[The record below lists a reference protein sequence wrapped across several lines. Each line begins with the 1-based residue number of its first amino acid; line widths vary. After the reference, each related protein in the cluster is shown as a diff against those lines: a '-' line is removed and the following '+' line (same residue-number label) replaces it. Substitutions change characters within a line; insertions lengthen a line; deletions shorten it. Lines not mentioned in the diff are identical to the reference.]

1 MNGTDPAV
9 SLGAVE
15 LTFRRT
21 MIGYVDRLGGYRMVL
36 WMLVGLAP
44 LFLVSF
50 IIGQTH
56 APKWVHLVVI
66 PRCPQLP
73 GSGLDRSRR
82 VRHGGAS
89 RQRGHYAPGRPR
101 PRGRWGQAEKE
112 GASAISRRPVLGTGP
127 DWVPRPAVFQPSL
140 PNWAMVDGC
149 AGVVR

>member
-82 VRHGGAS
+82 VRHGERVANAATTHLAGHARAGGGA
-89 RQRGHYAPGRPR
+89 RLKKKGH
-101 PRGRWGQAEKE
+101 
-112 GASAISRRPVLGTGP
+112 RRSPAGP
-127 DWVPRPAVFQPSL
+127 F
-140 PNWAMVDGC
+140 
-149 AGVVR
+149 